1 MYAVSPIG
9 TGGAFLHLQ
18 LVVSSSDIAFFLSCF
33 RCFRGERRNRHG
45 LCHRASPSTFP
56 IGCMPPHAI
65 YKPWANEKAFNN
77 DGWTASLCTAL
88 LTIRTLIVFTPVRA
102 SSNLPCRSS
111 RPQPPAYEASPLRR
125 VMATLRLLRNCIAAL
140 HQERGTVSFPHTLL
154 GPLGDL
160 GHRGMSWVSRPSHVR
175 CILRNV
181 CTTTFATFPHAQ
193 LHPSMYTRE
202 EPSLGEAQHYH
213 LGRPRGARRRSPR
226 ACAVRDPHLETC
238 QWPLFERS
246 LPTKAWLC

>member
-45 LCHRASPSTFP
+45 LCHRASPSAFP

-102 SSNLPCRSS
+102 SSKLPCRSS
-111 RPQPPAYEASPLRR
+111 RPRPPAYEAPPLRR
-125 VMATLRLLRNCIAAL
+125 AMATLRLLRNCIAAL
-140 HQERGTVSFPHTLL
+140 HRERGTLSFPHTLL
-154 GPLGDL
+154 GPFG
-160 GHRGMSWVSRPSHVR
+160 GSGSSRHVMGLQAQSYTLHFAQRLHHHIRHVPPCATSSLHVHKGRTQPWRSSTLPPWPPQR
-175 CILRNV
+175 CSE
-181 CTTTFATFPHAQ
+181 TFP
-193 LHPSMYTRE
+193 SR
-202 EPSLGEAQHYH
+202 
-213 LGRPRGARRRSPR
+213 
-226 ACAVRDPHLETC
+226 
-238 QWPLFERS
+238 
-246 LPTKAWLC
+246 LCSA